1 MQEIVDIYLDGVGR
15 RRFSAGWTLFSK
27 LLAPLFLA
35 TYSSG
40 SAITRGI
47 IKVFKA
53 EHKAGGP
60 LDMQEWL
67 QGQDD

>member
-1 MQEIVDIYLDGVGR
+1 MQNLVNIYLDGVGR

-60 LDMQEWL
+60 PDKKKL
-67 QGQDD
+67 QSRDE